1 MLDFISHQNFE
12 LVQLGILSMSI
23 AYDIKKKD
31 SYGSIFSNS
40 LIYKTII
47 ALLTICVIILSFELK
62 WWIAI
67 LYLIFSFIIHA
78 FIAGLLVYIF
88 IPKSYFQP
96 EELYLNKPTSH
107 TVGSIFIIFNYI
119 VMTVLLIISGYT
131 LFQ

>member
-1 MLDFISHQNFE
+1 MILKKSTISLVKNCVDQNITKEITFINFKLYFKMLDFISHQNFE

-78 FIAGLLVYIF
+78 FIAGLLM
-88 IPKSYFQP
+88 
-96 EELYLNKPTSH
+96 LC
-107 TVGSIFIIFNYI
+107 
-119 VMTVLLIISGYT
+119 
-131 LFQ
+131 